1 MREYQTG
8 RAFAEQQDR
17 LDSLAP
23 LRDHFYTK
31 EHQIYMDGNS
41 LGLCSKDAEAAV
53 LRALEDWKTHGI
65 GIWTG
70 AETNYFLYHDVIGA
84 KLARLINAQPDEV
97 TVCGNTTLNVH
108 QCIATFWQPT
118 TQRYRILIDNLNFP
132 TDRYAVTSQIQSRGM
147 NAEEVLKVVESR
159 DGKTL
164 AEDDL
169 IDAMTEDVALV
180 LLPSVLYRSSQL
192 LDMKRL
198 TEAAHARGILIGFDL
213 CHSIGNIDHDF
224 AAIDCDFALWC
235 NYKYLSGGPGAIA
248 GLYINRRHFHR
259 RPGMAGWWGNRK
271 DTQFELRD
279 TFEHTEGAGGWQTG
293 TGSVL
298 SLAAVDG
305 ALNVY
310 DGVDMAAVRRK
321 SLDLTA
327 YLMYLIETELSGYG
341 FTIGNPRDDAVR
353 GGHVA
358 LEHPEAV
365 RINEALKA
373 AGVVPDFR
381 YPNVIRL
388 APVPLYVRYV
398 DVYDLVEILKQIME
412 TKAYEAYENKAGT
425 VA

>member
-1 MREYQTG
+1 MRHYQPG
-8 RAFAEQQDR
+8 RAFAEEKDR
-17 LDSLAP
+17 MDPLAP
-23 LRDHFYTK
+23 LRSHFYTK
-31 EHQIYMDGNS
+31 EQQIYMDGNS

-53 LRALEDWKTHGI
+53 LRALNDWKIHGI
-65 GIWTG
+65 NIWTG

-84 KLARLINAQPDEV
+84 KIARLIGARPEEV

-108 QCIATFWQPT
+108 QCMATFWKPT
-118 TQRYRILIDNLNFP
+118 AQRYRILIDALNFP

-147 NAEEVLKVVESR
+147 DPDAVLKVVESR

-164 AEDDL
+164 CEEDL
-169 IDAMTEDVALV
+169 IEAMTEDVALV

-192 LDMKRL
+192 LNLQRL

-224 AAIDCDFALWC
+224 ASIDCDFALWC
-235 NYKYLSGGPGAIA
+235 NYKYLSGGPGAVA
-248 GLYINRRHFHR
+248 GLYINRRHFACQ
-259 RPGMAGWWGNRK
+259 PGLAGWWGNRK

-279 TFEHTEGAGGWQTG
+279 TFEHAENAGGWQTG

-305 ALNVY
+305 ALDVY
-310 DGVDMAAVRRK
+310 NGIEMADVRAK

-327 YLMYLIETELSGYG
+327 YLMYLIEEELSDYG
-341 FTIGNPRDDAVR
+341 FTIGNPREDAVR

-398 DVYDLVEILKQIME
+398 DVYDLVYILKEIMD
-412 TKAYEAYENKAGT
+412 TKAYAAYENKAGT